1 MFAGYRQEDFL
12 MSRMWGND
20 EKKEIKSSLKFE
32 VLIEDIHVDRL
43 TMELVL
49 EKGHSKVTDLG
60 LITPHVVFKHHG
72 TG

>member
-1 MFAGYRQEDFL
+1 MRNRCVGGEGR
-12 MSRMWGND
+12 
-20 EKKEIKSSLKFE
+20 KEIKSSLKFE